1 MNYNFYI
8 LDDDVSVVKILSNI
22 IVNHNLG
29 DVCGSSTDGESAIE
43 AIQKLKPDIVFV
55 DLLLPKLDGIT
66 VTNQL
71 KPLMPETPFIMI
83 SEVYAKEMVSKAY
96 NAGIEFYI
104 NKPINV
110 IEVINVVK
118 HVDERMRMKQV
129 IHSFQNAF
137 QHMQAL
143 DEGKEVKPSGE
154 HRERAR
160 HILYHLGIA
169 SESGTMD
176 ILNLVEFLMGVDDG
190 IKRRVLDYKLS
201 SLYHY
206 LSDKYER
213 EKGEIVNVKTIEQR
227 IRRTIAQGLENISER
242 GLQDYDDLV
251 FTRYGSSMY
260 DFKEVRREMTY
271 LKGLSEDGG
280 KINIRKFFTGLIIE
294 MQNI

>member
-1 MNYNFYI
+1 
-8 LDDDVSVVKILSNI
+8 
-22 IVNHNLG
+22 
-29 DVCGSSTDGESAIE
+29 
-43 AIQKLKPDIVFV
+43 
-55 DLLLPKLDGIT
+55 
-66 VTNQL
+66 
-71 KPLMPETPFIMI
+71 
-83 SEVYAKEMVSKAY
+83 
-96 NAGIEFYI
+96 
-104 NKPINV
+104 
-110 IEVINVVK
+110 
-118 HVDERMRMKQV
+118 
-129 IHSFQNAF
+129 
-137 QHMQAL
+137 
-143 DEGKEVKPSGE
+143 
-154 HRERAR
+154 
-160 HILYHLGIA
+160 LGIA

-213 EKGEIVNVKTIEQR
+213 EKGEIVNIKTIEQR